1 MRTNTNLLMGK
12 KALIT
17 GAARGIG
24 FDIAKRFIEEG
35 AQVAILDLDGKGAQ
49 AAGEEL
55 GALAY
60 QGDITDAERMSDV
73 IHQANEALGGLT
85 SLVNNAG
92 FAMLL
97 PLHKTPPERFQQMVD
112 INLTGVFNA
121 LRIALPIM
129 MEGDGGTVVTIGSGA
144 GVRPVTGEGAYGA
157 AKAGAIS
164 LATSVALEYG
174 PKIRSNCLCP
184 SFVAT
189 PLSQNVQDSMPE
201 VIEDI
206 LGYTP
211 MGRLAAPRD
220 LADAAV
226 FLSSEM
232 SSFITGQNILVDGG
246 NLLAQA
252 GLEKMSGQMTA
263 FLDSLSPEELAA
275 MEAEVRA

>member
-1 MRTNTNLLMGK
+1 MTTHCGLLKGK

-24 FDIAKRFIEEG
+24 FDIARRFIEEG
-35 AQVAILDLDGKGAQ
+35 AQVAILDLDGDGAQ

-60 QGDITDAERMSDV
+60 QADITDAERMSEV
-73 IHQANEALGGLT
+73 IHEASRALGGLN

-97 PLHKTPPERFQQMVD
+97 PLHKTSPERFQQMVD

-189 PLSQNVQDSMPE
+189 PLSQTVQDSMPE
-201 VIEDI
+201 VIDDI

-226 FLSSEM
+226 FLSSEL

-246 NLLAQA
+246 NLLPQA
-252 GLEKMSGQMTA
+252 GLEKMSSQMTE
-263 FLDSLSPEELAA
+263 FLDSLSPEEMAA
-275 MEAEVRA
+275 LEAEVRS